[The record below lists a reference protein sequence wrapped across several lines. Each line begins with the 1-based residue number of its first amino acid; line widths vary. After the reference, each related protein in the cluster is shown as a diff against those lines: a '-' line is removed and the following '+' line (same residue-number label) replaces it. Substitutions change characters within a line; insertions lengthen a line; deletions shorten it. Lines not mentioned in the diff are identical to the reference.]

1 MNVISNRYP
10 FLGKSWLSENI
21 LNYNNDALSKNVLT
35 CEFGDLICQSNLANN
50 FNFNHDKVMD
60 IYGTKID
67 FTLHFQSVSCQKS
80 KHFLQHFPPPHFCL
94 NNLIY
99 RILKKP
105 YMVCIQGVLALCEF
119 HYCKFRYCGF
129 SKLYI
134 KFS

>member
-35 CEFGDLICQSNLANN
+35 CEFGDLICKCSQENN
-50 FNFNHDKVMD
+50 FNFNHGKVMD

-67 FTLHFQSVSCQKS
+67 KFTLRFQPVSCQKS
-80 KHFLQHFPPPHFCL
+80 KHFLQHFHPPHFCL

-99 RILKKP
+99 RILKKR
-105 YMVCIQGVLALCEF
+105 YMVCILRYRCFSLSII
-119 HYCKFRYCGF
+119 CKGLFQILF
-129 SKLYI
+129 NV
-134 KFS
+134 

>member
-10 FLGKSWLSENI
+10 FFTKSWLSENI

-35 CEFGDLICQSNLANN
+35 CEFGDLICKCRQENN
-50 FNFNHDKVMD
+50 FNFNHGKVMD
-60 IYGTKID
+60 IYGTKIEK

-80 KHFLQHFPPPHFCL
+80 KHFLQHFHPPHFCW

-105 YMVCIQGVLALCEF
+105 YMVCM
-119 HYCKFRYCGF
+119 
-129 SKLYI
+129 YI
-134 KFS
+134 TLLVFFLVNNLQIMLKTLP